1 MTETT
6 LSKKKQRAFDSKLQ
20 SPTLFNPRPCLPCY
34 VRQLRL
40 AEAMTLIFSRRRS
53 VTSCRNR
60 AFSSWS
66 SAIRS
71 SSARVRSGS
80 LAFGVTTNAHCG
92 PGGALCHRCKVM
104 TLTPSVRAI
113 SRCSFPCVANSSACA
128 NFVAISTLEC
138 LFLLGIAACIRPPP
152 YVVPQ
157 ISFCALGAAQRIPR
171 PTMATSYRV
180 ADLTRG
186 VRPLCGAQVMKCETC
201 VGEIAN
207 PAVCSKRATLLG
219 AANSTSHFYTPSA
232 PQILLHITKC
242 EWPIANGLSK
252 YAIFAYGSEGHRATG
267 TIQPRVTN
275 EQKIS
280 IKQKRGCAEPA
291 ACT

>member
-1 MTETT
+1 
-6 LSKKKQRAFDSKLQ
+6 
-20 SPTLFNPRPCLPCY
+20 
-34 VRQLRL
+34 
-40 AEAMTLIFSRRRS
+40 
-53 VTSCRNR
+53 
-60 AFSSWS
+60 
-66 SAIRS
+66 
-71 SSARVRSGS
+71 
-80 LAFGVTTNAHCG
+80 
-92 PGGALCHRCKVM
+92 
-104 TLTPSVRAI
+104 
-113 SRCSFPCVANSSACA
+113 
-128 NFVAISTLEC
+128 
-138 LFLLGIAACIRPPP
+138 
-152 YVVPQ
+152 
-157 ISFCALGAAQRIPR
+157 
-171 PTMATSYRV
+171 MATSYRV

-232 PQILLHITKC
+232 LQILLHITKC
-242 EWPIANGLSK
+242 EWPIANGSSK

-280 IKQKRGCAEPA
+280 IKQKRGCAETA

>member
-1 MTETT
+1 
-6 LSKKKQRAFDSKLQ
+6 
-20 SPTLFNPRPCLPCY
+20 
-34 VRQLRL
+34 
-40 AEAMTLIFSRRRS
+40 MTLIFSRRRS

-157 ISFCALGAAQRIPR
+157 ISFCALGAAQRIPY
-171 PTMATSYRV
+171 PTMATNYRV

-186 VRPLCGAQVMKCETC
+186 VRPLCGAQVMKRETC

-219 AANSTSHFYTPSA
+219 AANSTSHFTPHLP
-232 PQILLHITKC
+232 PQILMHITKC

-252 YAIFAYGSEGHRATG
+252 YAIFAHGSEGHRATG
-267 TIQPRVTN
+267 TIHPRVTN

-280 IKQKRGCAEPA
+280 IKQKRRMCR
-291 ACT
+291 ACSLHLSVLGNQETVPMLHTFIPLGL

>member
-1 MTETT
+1 
-6 LSKKKQRAFDSKLQ
+6 
-20 SPTLFNPRPCLPCY
+20 
-34 VRQLRL
+34 
-40 AEAMTLIFSRRRS
+40 
-53 VTSCRNR
+53 
-60 AFSSWS
+60 
-66 SAIRS
+66 
-71 SSARVRSGS
+71 
-80 LAFGVTTNAHCG
+80 
-92 PGGALCHRCKVM
+92 
-104 TLTPSVRAI
+104 
-113 SRCSFPCVANSSACA
+113 
-128 NFVAISTLEC
+128 
-138 LFLLGIAACIRPPP
+138 
-152 YVVPQ
+152 
-157 ISFCALGAAQRIPR
+157 
-171 PTMATSYRV
+171 MATSYRV

-280 IKQKRGCAEPA
+280 IKQKRRMCR
-291 ACT
+291 ACSLHLSVLGNQETVPMLHIFIPLGL